1 MVILIAAAIVSF
13 IPSILMFIFL
23 RNNRK
28 EDEEYRKDCLKL
40 LGKGLL
46 IALLVFLAD
55 LVLNIAWKAT
65 GLGGKNSIVDELFR
79 CFIINALVEELSKF
93 FTARKY
99 IYKDKSKTSR
109 LDIISYLVIAAI
121 AFGLVEDVVYVLSTN
136 IGQII
141 VRGLLMGHVPY
152 AMLTGQLY
160 GKGIA
165 EKKPVWKIL
174 ALVFAILLHGSYNF
188 LLGDDLPD
196 WAAFV
201 VVTEVAL
208 ETIYMIYMI
217 FFIRKKRQDPEYTS
231 PVFTEE

>member
-1 MVILIAAAIVSF
+1 MVILIAAIVSF

-165 EKKPVWKIL
+165 EKKSVWKIL